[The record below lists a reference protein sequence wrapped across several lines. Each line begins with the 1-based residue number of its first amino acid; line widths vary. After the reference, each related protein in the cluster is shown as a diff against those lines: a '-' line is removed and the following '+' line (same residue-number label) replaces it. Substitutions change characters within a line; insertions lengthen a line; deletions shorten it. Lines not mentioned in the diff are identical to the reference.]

1 MAKMRAMVL
10 AELGPIEGSPLR
22 LTEIDRHEIGRPNE
36 ILIRIEACGV
46 CHSQL
51 HGIEGDWK
59 DLGIPPALPTV
70 PGHEIVGRVVEV
82 GGSVTRFDVGDRAGV
97 SPLLESCRRCRH
109 CAEGNE
115 QLCESMEVLGE
126 SLKGGYAEYVT
137 VAEDFATKVPHGMKP
152 EFAAPLFCA
161 GITAYKAVKAAGVGA
176 GARLGIL
183 GIGGVGHMAVQ
194 FARLAGA
201 EVTAAS
207 RGERHLEVA
216 RSLGASA
223 TARLEGTADDMAEAV
238 KGAAG
243 GQLDAAVVLAP
254 SDDVA
259 EAAIKSVRRGGT
271 IVVATVGSL
280 RGFVA
285 FEEKTVRGTLIGSRR
300 DMDEVVRIAAEGRLR
315 VVSEAHPLED
325 ANEVLL
331 RLKNS
336 QIEARAVLVP

>member
-10 AELGPIEGSPLR
+10 SELGPVEGRPLR
-22 LTEIDRHEIGRPNE
+22 LTEIDRHEISRPNE
-36 ILIRIEACGV
+36 ILVRIEACGV

-70 PGHEIVGRVVEV
+70 PGHEIVGRVVETGPAV
-82 GGSVTRFDVGDRAGV
+82 SRFDVGDRAGV
-97 SPLLESCRRCRH
+97 SPLLESCRKCRH

-137 VAEDFATKVPHGMKP
+137 VAEDFATKVPRGMSP
-152 EFAAPLFCA
+152 ESTAPLFCA
-161 GITAYKAVKAAGVGA
+161 GITAHKAVKAAGAGA

-216 RSLGASA
+216 RELGASA
-223 TARLEGTADDMAEAV
+223 AARLGGTPAEMADAV
-238 KGAAG
+238 TSAAG

-259 EAAIKSVRRGGT
+259 EAAIRAVRRGGT

-285 FEEKTVRGTLIGSRR
+285 FEEKTIRGTLIGSRR
-300 DMDEVVRIAAEGRLR
+300 DMEDVVRIAAEGRVR
-315 VVSEAHPLED
+315 VVAESHPLEE
-325 ANEVLL
+325 ANEVLR